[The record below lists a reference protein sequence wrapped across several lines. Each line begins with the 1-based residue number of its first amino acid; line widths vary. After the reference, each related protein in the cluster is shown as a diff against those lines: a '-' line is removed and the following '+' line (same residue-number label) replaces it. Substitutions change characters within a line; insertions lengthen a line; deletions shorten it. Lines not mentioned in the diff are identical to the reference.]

1 MNNVKP
7 TQEKTTTR
15 RKTMNEP
22 KKSTSKKGTTQKKE
36 SVSKKEFIQTQI
48 TQGNDLGTIQ
58 ISDSVVSGLVKKA
71 VLSID
76 GVSRLASSF
85 VDNIAEIVGSK
96 ASSRSISI
104 ITEDDKVE
112 IVVKINIKFG
122 FKIPEVAAQ
131 IQSVVIEDVEAVTGM
146 NVSRV
151 NVIVQE
157 IEDPQDE
164 DEEADGDENP
174 EHLNINE

>member
-1 MNNVKP
+1 MKEFKKP
-7 TQEKTTTR
+7 TSTKGTA
-15 RKTMNEP
+15 P
-22 KKSTSKKGTTQKKE
+22 KKAPAPKKE
-36 SVSKKEFIQTQI
+36 SVQTQI
-48 TQGNDLGTIQ
+48 THGNDLGTIQ
-58 ISDSVVSGLVKKA
+58 ISDNVVSGLVKKA

-96 ASSRSISI
+96 AASRSISI

-112 IVVKINIKFG
+112 IVIKINIKFG
-122 FKIPEVAAQ
+122 FKIPEIAAQ

-157 IEDPQDE
+157 IEDPIEESID
-164 DEEADGDENP
+164 DEESET
-174 EHLNINE
+174 LNN